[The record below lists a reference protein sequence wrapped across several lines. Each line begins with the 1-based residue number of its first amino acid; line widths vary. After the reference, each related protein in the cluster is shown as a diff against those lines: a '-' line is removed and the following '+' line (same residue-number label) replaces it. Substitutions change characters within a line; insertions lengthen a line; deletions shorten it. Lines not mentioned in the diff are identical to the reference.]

1 MAFICFP
8 LCVDESRWQRTA
20 FSNRL
25 WPSWQVLIYCTN
37 VSRPQI
43 NCWIWTT
50 NAFALSPIK
59 MQKVWSKINKW
70 FVTVINYN
78 LCKTLLISEWSMNLI
93 LNFFFDGLFYFFA
106 YCNAASWLSSKSLL
120 MVFSC
125 RLIVW
130 FCSWTV
136 SFKLAI
142 SMFCLRFSTLRDPIS
157 WWMKR
162 NSLAQENVKRKKLRK

>member
-1 MAFICFP
+1 MWRRKWDGTNCVTSLVDDPLAVTDNTDNGRCSIQIMAFICFQ

-43 NCWIWTT
+43 NCRIWTT

-106 YCNAASWLSSKSLL
+106 YCNAASWLSSKSL
-120 MVFSC
+120 
-125 RLIVW
+125 
-130 FCSWTV
+130 
-136 SFKLAI
+136 A
-142 SMFCLRFSTLRDPIS
+142 SMKERGLYFLFYS
-157 WWMKR
+157 
-162 NSLAQENVKRKKLRK
+162 N